1 MKLRNIILGV
11 CLLLLS
17 SGAAAQLRLSPIGT
31 FRTGVYN
38 AGGAEIVVHDP
49 ATQRLY
55 FIEASTGRIVVL
67 DISNPYNP
75 VEAIPAIT
83 LPNGF
88 LPNSIDVRG
97 GIVAVAAEDSIK
109 TNNGRVFFLNANGQV
124 QGFVTVGALPD
135 MVTFNNDGTKVL
147 VANEGEPNNY
157 VLPGNI
163 DPEGSVS
170 IITLNLSNLSSS
182 TVQTV
187 GFSEFNVG
195 GPRHSELPAG
205 VRIFGPGASVAQDL
219 EPEYI
224 SVLGDTAFVACQEN
238 NALVL
243 IRISTASVI
252 AIKDLGF
259 KDFNVAGNGFD
270 ASDQNGGVI
279 DIRPWPVRG
288 LYQPDGI
295 AAFRQGG
302 QKYVITANEGDA
314 RDYQGFNEMIR
325 VGNAN
330 YRLDTTVFPNASV
343 LKNNNNLGRL
353 NVTRAIGDTNA
364 SGERTAIY
372 TIGARSFSIWSDN
385 GTLVWDSGNQF
396 EQITAQ
402 RFPANFNASNSNNT
416 KKNRSDD
423 KGPEPEGV
431 TIGRIGD
438 SLYAFIGLERIGG
451 VMTYNITNPNAPY
464 FVDYVNNRNFSVT
477 PNAANVNL
485 IGDSGVEGL
494 IWIPASQSPTG
505 KALIVT
511 GNETSGTVTIFEAN
525 GFAAQA
531 RLNMNANGTYVFP
544 QTAISLT
551 AGGVSGTN
559 PTTVI
564 RYTDAPQNPTGIVGN
579 VSQYRWFIRI
589 ENRQLTSLNLAID
602 LTQIPVSGIVNP
614 AGVMLYARSTL
625 GSGAFS
631 PLAATLLGNTLTATI
646 PLPTIET
653 DFTIELAFGS
663 TTEVLP
669 VELTSFVGTAKGN
682 RVELVWKTASELN
695 NDRFEVERSR
705 DNITFTKI
713 GFVRGSGTTTEA
725 KEYRFVDEQVSGNLY
740 YRLKQVDFDGAF
752 AYSPVIEVRVAPP
765 TEFALEQN
773 YPNPFNPTT
782 AIRYQLPVNSDVKL
796 EVYDVLGK
804 KVATL
809 VNGRQEAGIYT
820 YTLNASTLSS
830 GVYFYR
836 LQAGGA
842 TNGASSFVQTKKMM
856 LVK

>member
-1 MKLRNIILGV
+1 MKLRNIILGA

-17 SGAAAQLRLSPIGT
+17 SGAVAQLRLSPIGT

-38 AGGAEIVVHDP
+38 AGGAEIVAHDP

-88 LPNSIDVRG
+88 LPNSIDVRN

-109 TNNGRVFFLNANGQV
+109 TNNGRVFFLNTNGQV

-135 MVTFNNDGTKVL
+135 MLTFNNDGTKVL

-205 VRIFGPGASVAQDL
+205 VRIFGPRASVAQDL

-224 SVLGDTAFVACQEN
+224 SVLGDTAFVVCQEN

-270 ASDQNGGVI
+270 ASDQNGGNI
-279 DIRPWPVRG
+279 DIRTWPVRG

-295 AAFRQGG
+295 AAFQQSG

-314 RDYQGFNEMIR
+314 REYQGFDEMIR

-330 YRLDTTVFPNASV
+330 YQLDATVFPNAAV

-364 SGERTAIY
+364 NGERTAIY

-385 GTLVWDSGNQF
+385 GTLIWDSGDQF

-402 RFPANFNASNSNNT
+402 RLPANFNASNSNNT

-431 TIGRIGD
+431 TIARIGD

-477 PNAANVNL
+477 PSQANVNL
-485 IGDSGVEGL
+485 IGDSGVEGI

-531 RLNMNANGTYVFP
+531 RLNMNANGTYTFP

-564 RYTDAPQNPTGIVGN
+564 RYTDAPQNAAGIVGN

-589 ENRQLTSLNLAID
+589 ENRQLTSLNLAIN
-602 LTQIPVSGIVNP
+602 LSQIPVSGIVNP
-614 AGVMLYARSTL
+614 AGVVLYARSTL

-631 PLAATLLGNTLTATI
+631 PLPTTLIGNTLSATI

-663 TTEVLP
+663 TTEALP

-682 RVELVWKTASELN
+682 SVELVWRTASELN

-725 KEYRFVDEQVSGNLY
+725 KEYRFVDEGVSGLLY

-752 AYSPVIEVRVAPP
+752 AYSPVVEVRVAPP

-782 AIRYQLPVNSDVKL
+782 TIRYQLPVTSDVKL

-809 VNGRQEAGIYT
+809 VSGRQEAGIYT

-836 LQAGGA
+836 LQAGR
-842 TNGASSFVQTKKMM
+842 FVETKKMM

>member
-1 MKLRNIILGV
+1 MKLRNIIFGV

-31 FRTGVYN
+31 FRTGIYDD
-38 AGGAEIVVHDP
+38 GGAEIVAHDP
-49 ATQRLY
+49 ATQRL
-55 FIEASTGRIVVL
+55 FFVNASAGQIVVL

-75 VEAIPAIT
+75 TTAFPAIT

-88 LPNSIDVRG
+88 LPNSIDVRN
-97 GIVAVAAEDSIK
+97 GIVAVAAEDTVK
-109 TNNGRVFFLNANGQV
+109 TNNGRVFFLNTNGQV

-170 IITLNLSNLSSS
+170 IITLNTSNLSSS

-195 GPRHSELPAG
+195 GPRNSELPAG
-205 VRIFGPGASVAQDL
+205 VRIYGPGATVAKDL

-224 SVLGDTAFVACQEN
+224 SVLGDTAFVVCQEN

-252 AIKDLGF
+252 GIKDLGF

-279 DIRPWPVRG
+279 DIRTWPVRG
-288 LYQPDGI
+288 LYQPDAI

-314 RDYQGFNEMIR
+314 RDYTGFNELIR
-325 VGNAN
+325 VGSAS
-330 YRLDTTVFPNASV
+330 YLLDTITFPNASV
-343 LKNNNNLGRL
+343 LKDNNNLGRL
-353 NVTRAIGDTNA
+353 NVTRAIGDTTPA
-364 SGERTAIY
+364 GRRTAIY
-372 TIGARSFSIWSDN
+372 TIGARSFSIWNDN
-385 GTLVWDSGNQF
+385 GTLIWDSGDQF

-402 RFPANFNASNSNNT
+402 RFPANFNASNTNNT

-451 VMTYNITNPNAPY
+451 VMTYNITNPTAPY

-477 PNAANVNL
+477 PSQANVNL

-505 KALIVT
+505 KALVVT
-511 GNETSGTVTIFEAN
+511 GNEVSGTVTIFEAN

-531 RLNMNANGTYVFP
+531 KLNMNANGTYVFP

-589 ENRQLTSLNLAID
+589 ENRQLTSLNLAIN
-602 LTQIPVSGIVNP
+602 LSQIPVSGIVNP
-614 AGVMLYARSTL
+614 AGVVLYARPTL
-625 GSGAFS
+625 GSGTFS
-631 PLAATLLGNTLTATI
+631 PLPTSLSGNTLSATI

-682 RVELVWKTASELN
+682 SVELVWKTASEQN

-725 KEYRFVDEQVSGNLY
+725 KTYRFVDEQVSGNIY
-740 YRLKQVDFDGAF
+740 YRLKQVDFDGTF
-752 AYSPVIEVRVAPP
+752 AYSPVVEVRVAPP
-765 TEFALEQN
+765 AEFALEQN

-809 VNGRQEAGIYT
+809 VNERQEAGIYT

-836 LQAGGA
+836 LQAG
-842 TNGASSFVQTKKMM
+842 NFVQTKKMM